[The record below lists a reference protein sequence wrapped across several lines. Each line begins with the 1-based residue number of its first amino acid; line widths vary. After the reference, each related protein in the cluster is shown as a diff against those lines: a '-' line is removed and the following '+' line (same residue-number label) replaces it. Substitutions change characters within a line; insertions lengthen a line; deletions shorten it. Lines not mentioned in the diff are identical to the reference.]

1 MLDLAEAESLFAELQ
16 ALVALA
22 ETGSMERAA
31 SDLYLTPSALTRRIQ
46 RLELELG
53 VVLLDR
59 HFKPPKLTRAG
70 FEVLEK
76 SRAILTSLS
85 DLKTSTSGA
94 AIPVGPFRLGLSHA
108 LARPE
113 ISNVIIELGK
123 QFPLLQ
129 PSIGNDISCQLLAR
143 LRLGELDGALVVLP
157 TQTALPYDL
166 EGVTLAH
173 DTMRVVQARTSAP
186 ANSSK
191 CSEFYRRHWVL
202 NPAGCMVRE
211 EIKHRVERLGAPLI
225 VAAELHNPDLQ
236 LSLIA
241 GNVGVGMLRAS
252 SLRTHTLRNRLSV
265 IEHPNFNISIRIAF
279 FRARHLGPREQV
291 ALELQRILVKHF
303 EGASEAPLRVV
314 REDLLGRAAEHPG
327 RRQIP
332 AAGSA
337 HNGRTRSN

>member
-1 MLDLAEAESLFAELQ
+1 MISELQ
-16 ALVALA
+16 ALVAVA

-31 SDLYLTPSALTRRIQ
+31 KDLYLTPSALTRRIQ

-53 VVLLDR
+53 AVLLDR

-76 SRAILTSLS
+76 SRTILTSLS
-85 DLKTSTSGA
+85 DLKTSTSGT

-113 ISNVIIELGK
+113 ISNVIIELGR

-129 PSIGNDISCQLLAR
+129 PSIGNDVSCQLLER

-157 TQTALPYDL
+157 TEKIFPDGLQ
-166 EGVTLAH
+166 GVTLAE
-173 DTMRVVQARTSAP
+173 DTMRVVQARPSAQP
-186 ANSSK
+186 RSSK
-191 CSEFYRRHWVL
+191 YSEFYRRNWVL

-211 EIKHRVERLGAPLI
+211 EIKSRIERLGAPLM

-241 GNVGVGMLRAS
+241 GNVGVGMLQAS
-252 SLRTHTLRNRLSV
+252 FLRTHPLRSRLRI
-265 IEHPNFNISIRIAF
+265 IEHPNFNIPIRIAF
-279 FRARHLGPREQV
+279 FRARHLGTREQV

-303 EGASEAPLRVV
+303 EGTGEAP
-314 REDLLGRAAEHPG
+314 
-327 RRQIP
+327 
-332 AAGSA
+332 SK
-337 HNGRTRSN
+337 

>member
-1 MLDLAEAESLFAELQ
+1 MFAELK

-31 SDLYLTPSALTRRIQ
+31 NGLYLTPSALTRRIQ

-53 VVLLDR
+53 VILLDR
-59 HFKPPKLTRAG
+59 HFKPPKLTQAG

-85 DLKTSTSGA
+85 DLKTSTSGT

-129 PSIGNDISCQLLAR
+129 PSIGNDVSCQLLER
-143 LRLGELDGALVVLP
+143 LRRGELDGALVVLP
-157 TQTALPYDL
+157 KEKILPDGL
-166 EGVTLAH
+166 EGVTLAD
-173 DTMRVVQARTSAP
+173 DTMRVVQARTSGKP
-186 ANSSK
+186 RSSK
-191 CSEFYRRHWVL
+191 CAEFYRRNWVL

-211 EIKHRVERLGAPLI
+211 EIKSRIERLGAPLV

-241 GNVGVGMLRAS
+241 GNVGVGMLQAS
-252 SLRTHTLRNRLSV
+252 FLKTHSLRSRLRI

-279 FRARHLGPREQV
+279 FRARHLGTREQV

-303 EGASEAPLRVV
+303 EAASKAPPR
-314 REDLLGRAAEHPG
+314 H
-327 RRQIP
+327 
-332 AAGSA
+332 S
-337 HNGRTRSN
+337 

>member
-1 MLDLAEAESLFAELQ
+1 LFAELQ

-31 SDLYLTPSALTRRIQ
+31 NDLYLTPSAFTRRIQ

-59 HFKPPKLTRAG
+59 HFKPPKLTQAG

-76 SRAILTSLS
+76 SRAILASLS
-85 DLKTSTSGA
+85 NLKTSASGTT
-94 AIPVGPFRLGLSHA
+94 IPVGPFRLGLSHA

-113 ISNVIIELGK
+113 ISKVIIDLGK

-157 TQTALPYDL
+157 TEAALPQDL

-173 DTMRVVQARTSAP
+173 DSMRVVQARTSAQP
-186 ANSSK
+186 KSSK
-191 CSEFYRRHWVL
+191 CSEFYRRNWVL

-211 EIKHRVERLGAPLI
+211 EIKNRVERLGAPLL

-241 GNVGVGMLRAS
+241 GNVGVGMLGASFLRAHA
-252 SLRTHTLRNRLSV
+252 LRTRLSIV
-265 IEHPNFNISIRIAF
+265 EHPNFNISIRIAF
-279 FRARHLGPREQV
+279 FRARHLGTREQV
-291 ALELQRILVKHF
+291 AVELQRILVKHF
-303 EGASEAPLRVV
+303 EDADEAPLRVILGNLV
-314 REDLLGRAAEHPG
+314 GRAAEPSG
-327 RRQIP
+327 RK
-332 AAGSA
+332 ATTS
-337 HNGRTRSN
+337 GRLGA

>member
-1 MLDLAEAESLFAELQ
+1 LFAELQ

-31 SDLYLTPSALTRRIQ
+31 NDLYLTPSAFTRRIQ

-53 VVLLDR
+53 VALLDR
-59 HFKPPKLTRAG
+59 HFKPPKLTQAG

-76 SRAILTSLS
+76 SRAILASLS
-85 DLKTSTSGA
+85 NLKTSTSGTT
-94 AIPVGPFRLGLSHA
+94 IPVGPFRLGLSHA

-113 ISNVIIELGK
+113 ISKVIIDLGK

-157 TQTALPYDL
+157 TEVALPHDL

-173 DTMRVVQARTSAP
+173 DTMRVVQARTSVQP
-186 ANSSK
+186 KSSK
-191 CSEFYRRHWVL
+191 CSEFYRRNWVL

-211 EIKHRVERLGAPLI
+211 EIKNRVERLGAPLM

-241 GNVGVGMLRAS
+241 GNVGVGMLGTS
-252 SLRTHTLRNRLSV
+252 FLRTHALRTRLSIV
-265 IEHPNFNISIRIAF
+265 EHPNFNISIRIAF
-279 FRARHLGPREQV
+279 FRARHLGTREQV
-291 ALELQRILVKHF
+291 AVELQRILVKHF
-303 EGASEAPLRVV
+303 EDADEAPLRVI
-314 REDLLGRAAEHPG
+314 RGNLIGRAAEPSG
-327 RRQIP
+327 RKVTT
-332 AAGSA
+332 S
-337 HNGRTRSN
+337 GRLGA

>member
-1 MLDLAEAESLFAELQ
+1 LFAELQ

-31 SDLYLTPSALTRRIQ
+31 NDLYLTPSALTRRIQ

-53 VVLLDR
+53 AVLLDR

-76 SRAILTSLS
+76 SRVILTSLS
-85 DLKTSTSGA
+85 ELKTSTSGT

-129 PSIGNDISCQLLAR
+129 PSIGNDVSCQLLER

-157 TQTALPYDL
+157 REKILPDGL
-166 EGVTLAH
+166 EGVTLAD
-173 DTMRVVQARTSAP
+173 DTMRVVQARTSTRSG
-186 ANSSK
+186 SSK
-191 CSEFYRRHWVL
+191 CPEFYRRNWVL

-211 EIKHRVERLGAPLI
+211 EIKNRVEGLGAPLM

-241 GNVGVGMLRAS
+241 GNVGVGLLQTS
-252 SLRTHTLRNRLSV
+252 FLRTHSLRSRLRI

-279 FRARHLGPREQV
+279 FRARHLGTREQV
-291 ALELQRILVKHF
+291 AVELQRILVKHF
-303 EGASEAPLRVV
+303 EGTSEAP
-314 REDLLGRAAEHPG
+314 
-327 RRQIP
+327 
-332 AAGSA
+332 SK
-337 HNGRTRSN
+337 